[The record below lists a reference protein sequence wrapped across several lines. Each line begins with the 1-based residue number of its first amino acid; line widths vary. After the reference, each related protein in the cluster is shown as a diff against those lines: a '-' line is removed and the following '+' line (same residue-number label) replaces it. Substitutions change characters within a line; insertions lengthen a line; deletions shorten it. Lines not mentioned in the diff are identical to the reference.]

1 MGKMT
6 RRGNWDLPHPGPVEK
21 IQLSERHIRLRTGLA
36 VLFFVIGASALIY
49 GFLGLLGGGDG
60 GWREITA
67 SSTGKEHCG
76 GEFVF
81 QYDIEGDGPAVRTQ
95 VRQLTD
101 LYTEAMVHAYQLF
114 HSQSF
119 FEGVNNLHAIN
130 RCPGEALTVEPA
142 LYEALWLLQES
153 GCREQY
159 LGPVYVQYGNLF
171 AAESDEQAMEF
182 DPFLNPEAGA
192 ACREMAAYAAD
203 PAAVRVELLEDRQ
216 VRLVLS
222 DEYAGYARENGI
234 TEFVDLGWMRN
245 AFVIDYVAQALEAQG
260 YTRGVLSSY
269 DGFTRNLDRRGGGY
283 AYPLFDR
290 REQNIYEAGI
300 LEYNRPVSMVFL
312 RDYPM
317 NRLDTLQYYEW
328 ESGEIRFP
336 YVDVESGL
344 CKAALHNLVGYSYE
358 GGCARVLLSLL
369 PVYVADS
376 FAPEALQG
384 LAEEGIYSIYCQGQR
399 VYRTEEAAEIVEVHD
414 GYRASRKAAPCL
426 ISGILKFV
434 AGEAGDALKA
444 RL

>member
-1 MGKMT
+1 MGRIT
-6 RRGNWDLPHPGPVEK
+6 RRDNRELPHPKPVEK
-21 IQLSERHIRLRTGLA
+21 IQLWERHIRLRIALA
-36 VLFFVIGASALIY
+36 VIFFVIGAFALIY
-49 GFLGLLGGGDG
+49 GFLSLLGGGGG

-67 SSTGKEHCG
+67 SSSGEEHCG

-81 QYDIEGDGPAVRTQ
+81 HYDMEGDGPAVRTQ

-101 LYTEAMVHAYQLF
+101 LYTEAMIHAYQLF
-114 HSQSF
+114 HSQYS
-119 FEGVNNLHAIN
+119 FEGINNLHAVN
-130 RCPGEALTVEPA
+130 CRPGETLTVEPA
-142 LYEALWLLQES
+142 LYEALRLLQES
-153 GCREQY
+153 GRREQY

-171 AAESDEQAMEF
+171 AAESDGQAMEF

-192 ACREMAAYAAD
+192 DCRAMAAYAAD
-203 PAAVRVELLEDRQ
+203 PAAVRLELLEDCR
-216 VRLVLS
+216 VRLILS

-234 TEFVDLGWMRN
+234 TEFIDLGWMRN

-283 AYPLFDR
+283 ACPLFDR

-312 RDYPM
+312 RDFPM
-317 NRLDTLQYYEW
+317 NRLDTLRYYEW

-358 GGCARVLLSLL
+358 GGCARVLVSLL

-376 FAPEALQG
+376 FASEALQG
-384 LAEEGIYSIYCQGQR
+384 LAEEGIYSIYCQGQT
-399 VYRTEEAAEIVEVHD
+399 VCRTEEAAEIVRVRD
-414 GYRASRKAAPCL
+414 GYSLAPYPHL
-426 ISGILKFV
+426 
-434 AGEAGDALKA
+434 
-444 RL
+444 RLN